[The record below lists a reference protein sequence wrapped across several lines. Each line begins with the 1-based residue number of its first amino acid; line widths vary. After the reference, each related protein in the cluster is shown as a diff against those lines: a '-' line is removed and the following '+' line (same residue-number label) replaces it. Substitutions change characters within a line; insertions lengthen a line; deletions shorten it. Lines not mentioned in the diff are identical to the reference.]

1 MRRLREGWM
10 RNVLGKREGRRGGS
24 MLNTMNGRRMGGLA
38 ALLGM
43 AIFVEWHKRMLLRK
57 YDSTLLQAIQA
68 QESNE
73 RALGFGVL
81 RLYTL

>member
-1 MRRLREGWM
+1 
-10 RNVLGKREGRRGGS
+10 
-24 MLNTMNGRRMGGLA
+24 MGGLA